1 MRPVAR
7 RCDRPC
13 QPSGP
18 RGRRFK
24 SCLPDLKGRESTLE
38 NVDSRPSSFTVRDAA
53 AVVLQRRPAVDG
65 VRAVAPGRRKACK
78 HAITASRVHGKPRRA
93 WSIANW
99 LRKQRTPGI
108 QRFAPV
114 RGFVQRWESSGAS
127 SAEEGRGRRP
137 GRSECS
143 HRQLLRRLDEETE
156 RRGALRVTREVQEEP
171 GHGGRVRFKHDLQP
185 SAAQR
190 LLHAWLEDV
199 REPCA

>member
-1 MRPVAR
+1 VTRLQSF
-7 RCDRPC
+7 C
-13 QPSGP
+13 SGDPP
-18 RGRRFK
+18 RT
-24 SCLPDLKGRESTLE
+24 S
-38 NVDSRPSSFTVRDAA
+38 
-53 AVVLQRRPAVDG
+53 
-65 VRAVAPGRRKACK
+65 VRAVAPRQRKACK
-78 HAITASRVHGKPRRA
+78 HAVAAWRVSEKPRHA

-114 RGFVQRWESSGAS
+114 RGSVRRCEPSGAS
-127 SAEEGRGRRP
+127 SGKEGRGHRF

-156 RRGALRVTREVQEEP
+156 WRGALRVARKVQEEP
-171 GHGGRVRFKHDLQP
+171 GHGGRVRLEHDLQP

-190 LLHAWLEDV
+190 LLHARLEDV